1 MSEKELQGIPAPPET
16 KSWFEYSWK
25 LDQEMPNRFE
35 DAAKFLVTII
45 SLTLTI
51 IFTAVD
57 KLKVIVIHPIV
68 LFFVMLFWLVA
79 LLFAFLVLFPQK
91 YKFYSQSIESIKNAQ
106 AHIVR
111 TKRRRF
117 VISTVLYFT
126 PLLSLAILY
135 LISIMEELWKR

>member
-57 KLKVIVIHPIV
+57 KLKVIVIHPIF

>member
-35 DAAKFLVTII
+35 DASKFLVTII

-57 KLKVIVIHPIV
+57 KLKVIVIHPV
-68 LFFVMLFWLVA
+68 FLFFVMLFWLVA

-91 YKFYSQSIESIKNAQ
+91 YKFHSQSIESIKNAQ